1 MANTIVAVGPVI
13 EIATMP
19 DFVIAADVMT
29 IEERARR
36 RAQLAEDGYW
46 DDEAAQIM
54 DEERGLTY
62 QENYNKPARAI

>member
-13 EIATMP
+13 EIAAP
-19 DFVIAADVMT
+19 VEFVVANVMT
-29 IEERARR
+29 IEEHARR

-46 DDEAAQIM
+46 DDEAEQIM

-62 QENYNKPARAI
+62 QETYRKPARAF

>member
-1 MANTIVAVGPVI
+1 MANTIVAAGPII
-13 EIATMP
+13 EITAP
-19 DFVIAADVMT
+19 VEFVVANVMT

-46 DDEAAQIM
+46 DDEAALFM